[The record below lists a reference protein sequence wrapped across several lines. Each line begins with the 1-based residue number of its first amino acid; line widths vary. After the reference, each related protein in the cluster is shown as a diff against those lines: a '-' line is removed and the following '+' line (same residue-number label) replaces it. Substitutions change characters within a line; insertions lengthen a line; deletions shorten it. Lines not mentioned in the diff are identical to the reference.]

1 MGLWVGQRE
10 MEIKLDEDCDVTMI
24 SVIYSLPL
32 SSSTAFQFERGS
44 ISLPSNHYTI
54 KEVNAKLR
62 LERLLSVLG
71 GHFQSLPA

>member
-54 KEVNAKLR
+54 KEVNAKLC